1 MKTKP
6 PLAVLFVRLGE
17 ARSNPRGWYNKR
29 PFNIRVCYNILMKN
43 KWFFLLFL
51 SLYTLCTALILVWA
65 GASFL
70 VITGVLFSA
79 PIFVLWNRLQLQSHL
94 VPLVA
99 TFTLL
104 TTAMI
109 QIYAYKSGLWYEL
122 SPLALPV
129 FGGAPFETYLFSVL
143 HILYLI
149 LLYEYFFDDGH
160 SVKRTKISARG
171 LAMVGVGYAVIIG
184 IIYTNPIILVSYPF
198 AFLLAFISSLFAVVI
213 LVRQT
218 MPTPALF
225 KKAFLFALATLPL
238 SLVYEW
244 IMIENGIRLFAN
256 ANEYL
261 AYFEINRHVI
271 PIEELL
277 LVLIIPFGLVMLYE
291 MFIDDS
297 K

>member
-1 MKTKP
+1 M
-6 PLAVLFVRLGE
+6 
-17 ARSNPRGWYNKR
+17 S
-29 PFNIRVCYNILMKN
+29 N

-65 GASFL
+65 DASFL
-70 VITGVLFSA
+70 VVTAVLFGA
-79 PIFVLWNRLQLQSHL
+79 PIFVLWNRLQLKSHL
-94 VPLVA
+94 VPLLA

-104 TTAMI
+104 ITAII

-122 SPLALPV
+122 SPLSLPV
-129 FGGAPFETYLFSVL
+129 FGGAPFETYIFSVL

-149 LLYEYFFDDGH
+149 LLYEYFFDDGA
-160 SVKRTKISARG
+160 SAKRTKISARG
-171 LAMVGVGYAVIIG
+171 LGVVGIGYAVVLG

-198 AFLLAFISSLFAVVI
+198 AFLLAFMSSLFAVII
-213 LVRQT
+213 LVRNS
-218 MPTPALF
+218 MPSPALF
-225 KKAFLFALATLPL
+225 KKAGLFALATLPL
-238 SLVYEW
+238 SVVCEW
-244 IMIENGIRLFAN
+244 IMIQNGIRLFAN
-256 ANEYL
+256 VNEYL

-277 LVLIIPFGLVMLYE
+277 LLLIIPFGLVMLYE